1 MGKLRKIGKKL
12 KKGVKKLFSSKI
24 GAFLGS
30 MALSM
35 ILGPVIG
42 RAFNGLKGAVMGTGA
57 TATQAAA
64 TAAAQTT
71 AAATQTAAAEVGKK
85 ALVEKGLDQAI
96 SKSLLAESGKKLTT
110 EQLLAGETLQS
121 VASKEVAGKALS
133 KEALKSSFGTSLSK
147 GISTT
152 GLNPK
157 DLTSFL
163 TEKVA
168 TGTMPINM
176 SNSVTGSLN
185 NFNDYLKTGDMF
197 KPDLSVNTA
206 LTESM
211 PVNKAVADAK
221 TATDAAKAATKAAKE
236 TKFFGD
242 GNLKSDIKGNFK
254 DLGTDIKEFAEDPV
268 GKTKAYFDPEGTF
281 VADSVKAVGTSYL
294 SAMMNEPQEIG
305 GQGKSPAQSPALVAA
320 QGNYMQSVASNYQ
333 AAFNTRVKSFD
344 EIMQQAMYGT
354 ATPQFMTPYSPFTGK

>member
-12 KKGVKKLFSSKI
+12 KKKVKKLFSSKI

-42 RAFNGLKGAVMGTGA
+42 RAFNGIKGAVMGTGA

-64 TAAAQTT
+64 TAATQTA

-85 ALVEKGLDQAI
+85 ALVEKGLEQSI

-121 VASKEVAGKALS
+121 VASKEVVGKALS
-133 KEALKSSFGTSLSK
+133 KEAIKSTFSREALFGDVVNPLKA
-147 GISTT
+147 
-152 GLNPK
+152 K
-157 DLTSFL
+157 DLTNFL

-168 TGTMPINM
+168 TGTMPINI

-185 NFNDYLKTGDMF
+185 NFNDFLETGDMF
-197 KPDLSVNTA
+197 KSGSGFNNA
-206 LTESM
+206 LDIGSAKNATE
-211 PVNKAVADAK
+211 
-221 TATDAAKAATKAAKE
+221 AAKIATQTVKD

-242 GNLKSDIKGNFK
+242 GNLKSDIKGKFT
-254 DLGTDIKEFAEDPV
+254 DLSTDIKEFGKDPI
-268 GKTKAYFDPEGTF
+268 GKTKEYLDPQGTF
-281 VADSVKAVGTSYL
+281 VADSVKGIG
-294 SAMMNEPQEIG
+294 SAYISEMMNEPPEVG
-305 GQGKSPAQSPALVAA
+305 GQGKSPAQPPALVAA
-320 QGNYMQSVASNYQ
+320 QGNYMQSVAAPYQ

-354 ATPQFMTPYSPFTGK
+354 ATPQFMTNYKPLTGQ

>member
-12 KKGVKKLFSSKI
+12 KKKVKKLFSSKI

-64 TAAAQTT
+64 TAATQTA

-85 ALVEKGLDQAI
+85 ALVEKGLEQSI

-185 NFNDYLKTGDMF
+185 NFNDFLETGDMF
-197 KPDLSVNTA
+197 KSGSGFNNA
-206 LTESM
+206 LDIGSAKNATE
-211 PVNKAVADAK
+211 
-221 TATDAAKAATKAAKE
+221 AAKIATQTVKD

-254 DLGTDIKEFAEDPV
+254 DVGTDIKEFAKDPV
-268 GKTKAYFDPEGTF
+268 GKTKEIVGDNF
-281 VADSVKAVGTSYL
+281 VGDTVKAVGTSYL
-294 SAMMNEPQEIG
+294 SDMMNEPQEIG
-305 GQGKSPAQSPALVAA
+305 GQGKSPAQSPALEAA

>member
-57 TATQAAA
+57 TATQAATTAATQASTQAA
-64 TAAAQTT
+64 TAAAKE
-71 AAATQTAAAEVGKK
+71 AT
-85 ALVEKGLDQAI
+85 
-96 SKSLLAESGKKLTT
+96 KSLLAEGTKKLTT
-110 EQLLAGETLQS
+110 DQILAGETLQS

-133 KEALKSSFGTSLSK
+133 KEAIKSSLSK
-147 GISTT
+147 EAIKSSISTT
-152 GLNPK
+152 GLNPT
-157 DLTSFL
+157 DLTNFL

-168 TGTMPINM
+168 TGTMPINI
-176 SNSVTGSLN
+176 SNSVTGSLE
-185 NFNDYLKTGDMF
+185 NFTNYLETGDVT
-197 KPDLSVNTA
+197 KAVTD
-206 LTESM
+206 
-211 PVNKAVADAK
+211 NKAVIAK
-221 TATDAAKAATKAAKE
+221 EAAKPKL
-236 TKFFGD
+236 FGD
-242 GNLKSDIKGNFK
+242 GNLKSDIKGKFT
-254 DLGTDIKEFAEDPV
+254 DLSTDIKEFGKDPI
-268 GKTKAYFDPEGTF
+268 GKTKEIVGEDF
-281 VADSVKAVGTSYL
+281 VGDTVKSVGTSYL
-294 SAMMNEPQEIG
+294 SDMLNEPPEDLG
-305 GQGKSPAQSPALVAA
+305 GYGKVITAPALVAA

-354 ATPQFMTPYSPFTGK
+354 ATPQFMTPYRPFTGK

>member
-57 TATQAAA
+57 TATQAATTAATQASTQAA
-64 TAAAQTT
+64 TAAAKE
-71 AAATQTAAAEVGKK
+71 AT
-85 ALVEKGLDQAI
+85 
-96 SKSLLAESGKKLTT
+96 KSLLAEGTKKLTT
-110 EQLLAGETLQS
+110 DQILAGETLQS
-121 VASKEVAGKALS
+121 VASKEVVGKALS
-133 KEALKSSFGTSLSK
+133 KEAIKSSFGTSLSK

-152 GLNPK
+152 GFNPK

-168 TGTMPINM
+168 TGTMPINI
-176 SNSVTGSLN
+176 SNSVTGSLE
-185 NFNDYLKTGDMF
+185 NFTNYLETGD
-197 KPDLSVNTA
+197 VT
-206 LTESM
+206 
-211 PVNKAVADAK
+211 KAVTDNKSVIAK
-221 TATDAAKAATKAAKE
+221 EAAKPKL
-236 TKFFGD
+236 FGD
-242 GNLKSDIKGNFK
+242 GNLKSDIKGKFT
-254 DLGTDIKEFAEDPV
+254 DLSTDIKEFGKDPI
-268 GKTKAYFDPEGTF
+268 GKTKEIVGEDF
-281 VADSVKAVGTSYL
+281 VGDTIKSVGTSYL
-294 SAMMNEPQEIG
+294 SDMMNEPQEVG
-305 GQGKSPAQSPALVAA
+305 GQGKSPAQPPALVAA

-354 ATPQFMTPYSPFTGK
+354 ATPQFMTNYKPLTGQ

>member
-1 MGKLRKIGKKL
+1 MGFLRKVGRKV

-64 TAAAQTT
+64 TAATQTT

-85 ALVEKGLDQAI
+85 ALVEKGLEQSI

-110 EQLLAGETLQS
+110 DQILAGETLQS
-121 VASKEVAGKALS
+121 VASKEVTGKALS
-133 KEALKSSFGTSLSK
+133 KEAIKSSLSK
-147 GISTT
+147 EAIKSSISTT
-152 GLNPK
+152 GLNPT
-157 DLTSFL
+157 DLTNFL

-185 NFNDYLKTGDMF
+185 NFNDFLETGDMF
-197 KPDLSVNTA
+197 KSGSGFNNA
-206 LTESM
+206 LDIGSAKNATE
-211 PVNKAVADAK
+211 
-221 TATDAAKAATKAAKE
+221 AAKIATQTVKD

-254 DLGTDIKEFAEDPV
+254 DVGTDIKEFAKDPV
-268 GKTKAYFDPEGTF
+268 GKTKEIVGENF
-281 VADSVKAVGTSYL
+281 VGDTVKAVGTSYL
-294 SAMMNEPQEIG
+294 SDMMNEPPEDLG
-305 GQGKSPAQSPALVAA
+305 GYGKVITAPALEAA

-354 ATPQFMTPYSPFTGK
+354 TTPQFMTPYRPFTGK

>member
-30 MALSM
+30 MAISM

-42 RAFNGLKGAVMGTGA
+42 RAFNGIKGAVMGTGA

-64 TAAAQTT
+64 TAATQTT
-71 AAATQTAAAEVGKK
+71 AAAAQTAAAEAGKK
-85 ALVEKGLDQAI
+85 ALVEKGLEQSI

-121 VASKEVAGKALS
+121 VASKEVVGKALS
-133 KEALKSSFGTSLSK
+133 KEAIKSTFSREALFGDVVNPLKA
-147 GISTT
+147 
-152 GLNPK
+152 K
-157 DLTSFL
+157 DLTNFL

-168 TGTMPINM
+168 TGTMPINI
-176 SNSVTGSLN
+176 SNSVTGSLE
-185 NFNDYLKTGDMF
+185 NFTNYLETGD
-197 KPDLSVNTA
+197 VT
-206 LTESM
+206 
-211 PVNKAVADAK
+211 KAVTDNKSVIAK
-221 TATDAAKAATKAAKE
+221 EAAKPKL
-236 TKFFGD
+236 FGD
-242 GNLKSDIKGNFK
+242 GNLKSDIKGKFT
-254 DLGTDIKEFAEDPV
+254 DLSTDIKEFGKDPI
-268 GKTKAYFDPEGTF
+268 GKTKEIVGEDF
-281 VADSVKAVGTSYL
+281 VGDTVKSVGTSYL
-294 SAMMNEPQEIG
+294 SEMMNEPPEDLG
-305 GQGKSPAQSPALVAA
+305 GYGRVISAPALVAA

-354 ATPQFMTPYSPFTGK
+354 ATPQFMTNYKPLTGQ

>member
-42 RAFNGLKGAVMGTGA
+42 RAFNGIKGAVMGTGA

-64 TAAAQTT
+64 TAATQTT
-71 AAATQTAAAEVGKK
+71 AAAAQTAAAEAGKK
-85 ALVEKGLDQAI
+85 ALVDKGLDQAI

-168 TGTMPINM
+168 TGTMPINI

-185 NFNDYLKTGDMF
+185 NFNDFLETGDMF
-197 KPDLSVNTA
+197 KSGSGFNNA
-206 LTESM
+206 LDIGSAKNATE
-211 PVNKAVADAK
+211 
-221 TATDAAKAATKAAKE
+221 AAKIATKAAKD
-236 TKFFGD
+236 TKLFGD
-242 GNLKSDIKGNFK
+242 GNLKSDIKENFT
-254 DLGTDIKEFAEDPV
+254 DLGTDIKEFGKDPI
-268 GKTKAYFDPEGTF
+268 GKTKEYLDPKGTF
-281 VADSVKAVGTSYL
+281 VADSVKGIGGAYISE
-294 SAMMNEPQEIG
+294 MMNEQQEVG
-305 GQGKSPAQSPALVAA
+305 GQGKSPLQLPALEAA
-320 QGNYMQSVASNYQ
+320 QGNYIQSVASNYQ

-354 ATPQFMTPYSPFTGK
+354 ATPQFMTPYSPITGK

>member
-64 TAAAQTT
+64 TAATQTT
-71 AAATQTAAAEVGKK
+71 AAAAQTAAAEAGKK

-185 NFNDYLKTGDMF
+185 NFNDFLETGDMF

-254 DLGTDIKEFAEDPV
+254 DVGTDIKEFGKDPV
-268 GKTKAYFDPEGTF
+268 GKTKEIVGENF
-281 VADSVKAVGTSYL
+281 VGDTVKAVGSSYL
-294 SAMMNEPQEIG
+294 SEMMNEPPEDLG
-305 GQGKSPAQSPALVAA
+305 GYGRVISSPALVAA

-354 ATPQFMTPYSPFTGK
+354 TTPQFMTPYRPFTGK

>member
-1 MGKLRKIGKKL
+1 MGKLRKIGRKL

-57 TATQAAA
+57 TATQAAT

-71 AAATQTAAAEVGKK
+71 AAAAQTVTAEAGKK
-85 ALVEKGLDQAI
+85 ALLDKGLEQSI

-110 EQLLAGETLQS
+110 EQILAGETLQS
-121 VASKEVAGKALS
+121 AASKEVVGKALS
-133 KEALKSSFGTSLSK
+133 KEAVKSTFSREALFGDVVNPLKA
-147 GISTT
+147 
-152 GLNPK
+152 K

-168 TGTMPINM
+168 TGTMPINI

-185 NFNDYLKTGDMF
+185 NFNDFLDTGDMF
-197 KPDLSVNTA
+197 KSGSGFNNA
-206 LTESM
+206 LDVGSAKNATE
-211 PVNKAVADAK
+211 
-221 TATDAAKAATKAAKE
+221 AAKIATKAAKD
-236 TKFFGD
+236 TKLFGD
-242 GNLKSDIKGNFK
+242 GNLKSDIKENFT
-254 DLGTDIKEFAEDPV
+254 DLGTDIKEFGEDPV
-268 GKTKAYFDPEGTF
+268 GKTKKIVGEDFIG
-281 VADSVKAVGTSYL
+281 DSAKAIGSSYL
-294 SAMMNEPQEIG
+294 SEMLNEPPVDEG
-305 GQGKSPAQSPALVAA
+305 GGGYVASSPALVAA
-320 QGNYMQSVASNYQ
+320 QGNYMQNISSKYQ

-354 ATPQFMTPYSPFTGK
+354 ATPQFMTTYKPITGK

>member
-30 MALSM
+30 MAISM

-42 RAFNGLKGAVMGTGA
+42 RAFNGIKGAVMGTGA

-64 TAAAQTT
+64 TAATQTT
-71 AAATQTAAAEVGKK
+71 AAAAQTAAAEAGKK
-85 ALVEKGLDQAI
+85 ALVEKGLEQSI

-121 VASKEVAGKALS
+121 VASKEVVGKALS
-133 KEALKSSFGTSLSK
+133 KEAIKSTFSREALFGDVVNPLKA
-147 GISTT
+147 
-152 GLNPK
+152 K
-157 DLTSFL
+157 DLTNFL

-168 TGTMPINM
+168 TGTMPINI

-185 NFNDYLKTGDMF
+185 NFNDFLETGDMF
-197 KPDLSVNTA
+197 KSGSGFNNA
-206 LTESM
+206 LDVGSAKNATE
-211 PVNKAVADAK
+211 
-221 TATDAAKAATKAAKE
+221 AAKIATQTVKD
-236 TKFFGD
+236 TKLFGD
-242 GNLKSDIKGNFK
+242 GNLKSDIKGKFT
-254 DLGTDIKEFAEDPV
+254 DLSTDIKEFGKDPI
-268 GKTKAYFDPEGTF
+268 GKTKEIVGEDF
-281 VADSVKAVGTSYL
+281 VGDTVKSVGTSYL
-294 SAMMNEPQEIG
+294 SEMMNEPPEDLG
-305 GQGKSPAQSPALVAA
+305 GYGRVISAPALVAA

-354 ATPQFMTPYSPFTGK
+354 ATPQFMTNYKPLTGQ

>member
-1 MGKLRKIGKKL
+1 MGFLRKVGRKI

-24 GAFLGS
+24 GGFLGS

-42 RAFNGLKGAVMGTGA
+42 RAFNGIKGAVMGTGA
-57 TATQAAA
+57 TATQAAT
-64 TAAAQTT
+64 TAATQTT
-71 AAATQTAAAEVGKK
+71 AAAAQTAAAEAGKK

-110 EQLLAGETLQS
+110 DQILAGETLQS
-121 VASKEVAGKALS
+121 VASKEVVGKALS
-133 KEALKSSFGTSLSK
+133 KEAIKSSFGTSLSK

-152 GLNPK
+152 GFNPK

-168 TGTMPINM
+168 TGTMPINI

-185 NFNDYLKTGDMF
+185 NFNDFLNSGDMF

-242 GNLKSDIKGNFK
+242 GNLKSDIKGKFT
-254 DLGTDIKEFAEDPV
+254 DLSTDIKEFGKDPI
-268 GKTKAYFDPEGTF
+268 GKTKEYLDPEGTF
-281 VADSVKAVGTSYL
+281 VADSVKGIGGAYISE
-294 SAMMNEPQEIG
+294 MMNEPPEDLG
-305 GQGKSPAQSPALVAA
+305 GYGRVISSPALVAA
-320 QGNYMQSVASNYQ
+320 QGNYMERVAPNYQ
-333 AAFNTRVKSFD
+333 AAFNTRVKTFD

-354 ATPQFMTPYSPFTGK
+354 ATPQFMTNYKPLTGQ